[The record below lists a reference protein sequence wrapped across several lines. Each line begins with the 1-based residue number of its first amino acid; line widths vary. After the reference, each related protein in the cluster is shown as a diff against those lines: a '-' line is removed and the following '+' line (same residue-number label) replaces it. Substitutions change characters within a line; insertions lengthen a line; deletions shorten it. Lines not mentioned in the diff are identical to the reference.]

1 MMLFSPKTVP
11 HYCTLFVSA
20 LYTLRNS
27 TPMHVFLHPV
37 RDVKVK
43 MCVVQMIDGMQYDGT
58 PFPYPLTTEKK
69 LLAPSQFL

>member
-1 MMLFSPKTVP
+1 MHYVPRFLVVVSP
-11 HYCTLFVSA
+11 LN
-20 LYTLRNS
+20 TLRNS

-37 RDVKVK
+37 RDCKDVL
-43 MCVVQMIDGMQYDGT
+43 VQKIDGMQYDGT